1 MEKNGFESLLQILK
15 CTGAYNESLEWLE
28 DLQAAHERDTWMIG
42 AYSDE
47 VNKLKAELDSLKD
60 YARDL
65 FIFAST
71 LACNTPSD
79 RLALLD
85 AMLDAHEE
93 RMKEIYPDNQETM
106 EDED

>member
-1 MEKNGFESLLQILK
+1 MEKNGFEALLQILK

-28 DLQAAHERDTWMIG
+28 DLQAVHERDTWMIG